1 MPVYIYEGKTRQGNI
16 VSGEM
21 DAPNETVVTVML
33 RRQQIQPLKIS
44 PKPREFRL
52 AIPFFKK
59 KVKEKE
65 IAVFTRQF
73 GTMIN
78 AGLPLVQCLDILA
91 NQQPN
96 RTFKDAILQIKKDVE
111 GGSTLADALKKHP
124 SIFDTLYINLIAA
137 GEVGGILDTILN
149 RLALYIEK
157 SVKLKRKVKGA
168 MFYPIS
174 ILVVAVLVTMVILV
188 YVIPTFQKMFA
199 DFGSALP
206 APTQF
211 VINLS
216 NFVRKNIYIIVFS
229 VAIALFALRRF
240 YKTERG
246 KALIDR
252 LLIKTPVIGPI
263 IIKVAVARFTR
274 TLGTM
279 VASGVPILDALEIVS
294 KSAGNV
300 VIENAIIKTRQSIS
314 EGKTIADPLMET
326 KVFPPMVVQMIGVG
340 EATGALD
347 SMLSKIADFYEEE
360 VDAAVDALTSLL
372 EPALMIFLGV
382 TIGGLIISMYLPIF
396 SLAGAVGG

>member
-124 SIFDTLYINLIAA
+124 SIFDTLYVNLIAA